1 MDFLQKLVTHS
12 SLQVFH
18 ITYAFAYNSWG
29 LSGATRNIRTSSK
42 FARPAW
48 PQVSVSVA
56 SRTGESYSRQA
67 TCFAR
72 ASNPRRAY
80 AYKRVAA
87 AGGTRRA
94 PQVSLRARHV
104 IAPVL
109 SCRPLV
115 CLSARY
121 AATPSCATR
130 RPLRH
135 NLPASSTLQ
144 YTTRKFLL
152 YTARVQDILRG
163 AMEMAMR
170 GAETRCV
177 SAFEWVVEC
186 RGGNGEEGSEAED
199 SEVLCSAPINRWRPS
214 TFALSLR
221 ERPPG
226 SNMLYRTSAWKC
238 CSAAVRYDAFRSE
251 LCDTFLESFWKW
263 KLKRSA
269 KREKSGCC

>member
-1 MDFLQKLVTHS
+1 MVQRGTSEPLQ
-12 SLQVFH
+12 SLH
-18 ITYAFAYNSWG
+18 DPRG
-29 LSGATRNIRTSSK
+29 LKWVSLSHRVPERATRDRRPVLHVPATRGART
-42 FARPAW
+42 RTNAW
-48 PQVSVSVA
+48 PQRVGRAEPLRFHSA
-56 SRTGESYSRQA
+56 PATLSRQ
-67 TCFAR
+67 
-72 ASNPRRAY
+72 SSP
-80 AYKRVAA
+80 VA
-87 AGGTRRA
+87 
-94 PQVSLRARHV
+94 L
-104 IAPVL
+104 
-109 SCRPLV
+109 LV

-226 SNMLYRTSAWKC
+226 SNMLYRTRR
-238 CSAAVRYDAFRSE
+238 VE
-251 LCDTFLESFWKW
+251 VL
-263 KLKRSA
+263 
-269 KREKSGCC
+269 